1 MVKELLMAS
10 LPVVTILNSREHHYL
25 TSICSSTSVDIISI
39 IRISIVSGDLQGTV
53 LAPVLFVL
61 YIPIVQWRSQNF
73 NRLCYTEF
81 CCSDCSIRVTALLGY
96 LDLAFW
102 NLEHVRSSLEM
113 PELLLMNWVVL
124 ASLISSALYIQQVQ
138 KTHAGG
144 DDKLN

>member
-96 LDLAFW
+96 LDLAGPVF
-102 NLEHVRSSLEM
+102 LKPRTCKKLSGDARTITDELSSVSFTNFKCSIH
-113 PELLLMNWVVL
+113 PTGPKNTCGW
-124 ASLISSALYIQQVQ
+124 
-138 KTHAGG
+138 G
-144 DDKLN
+144 